1 MFLLL
6 AKPKILKV
14 HFPIFIDF
22 LVFVIQATVH
32 KLSVNVPFHG
42 MCFLSKV

>member
-6 AKPKILKV
+6 AKPEILKV

-22 LVFVIQATVH
+22 LVFVI
-32 KLSVNVPFHG
+32 
-42 MCFLSKV
+42 